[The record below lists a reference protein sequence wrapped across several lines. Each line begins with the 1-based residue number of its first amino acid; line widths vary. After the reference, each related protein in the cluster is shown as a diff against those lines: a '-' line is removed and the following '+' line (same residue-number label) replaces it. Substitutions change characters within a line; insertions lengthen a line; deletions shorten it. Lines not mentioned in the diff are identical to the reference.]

1 MARVNWALGACLF
14 GPAAL
19 LGQQLIDKT
28 HHRPLGAATFA
39 SLVVVMWVLFEAL
52 TRVLFFRRDQ
62 SRASQQRAQRG
73 LIVLGL
79 AMSAAT
85 LVPLLV

>member
-14 GPAAL
+14 GPATL

-39 SLVVVMWVLFEAL
+39 SLVVLMWLLFEGL
-52 TRVLFFRRDQ
+52 TRVSIFRRDK
-62 SRASQQRAQRG
+62 SKETTRRAERW
-73 LIVLGL
+73 LLVLGVGT
-79 AMSAAT
+79 SAVVLLP
-85 LVPLLV
+85 LVV